1 MKNSPTLCQKF
12 VNAALEDIRAKYE
25 QVYMIY
31 YMDDILIAHPDRAHL
46 QSVLHKLTQALLAR
60 GLKVVPEKIQTNP
73 PITYLGRVINSE
85 TVTHAPLKSRK
96 DHLVT
101 LNDYQKLL
109 GDINWIR
116 PYLKLTTAELKP
128 LFNILRGDPDPTSKR
143 QLTVEAQEALHKV
156 EKALSDSYV
165 KRIELTTVWQF
176 LCLATPTAPTGGLWQ
191 NGPLEWVH
199 LPAQAKKVVASY
211 PGVIAKLILK
221 GRKWNIELFGN
232 EPSEIVIPYNKEQI
246 DALLMFDENWQIAIG
261 NYFGQ
266 ILHHLPSRALL
277 NFISRHPVIF
287 PVRCKQFPIPDAQM
301 AFTDGSANGRASI
314 VTRNQHKVL
323 QTQET
328 SAQRAELIAVIE
340 AFVMFAEE
348 EFNLYFDSQYVV
360 RLFLHIETAVLP
372 ENKTTI
378 FHLLT
383 KLQQQI
389 WKGN

>member
-12 VNAALEDIRAKYE
+12 VNAALEDIRAKYK

-60 GLKVVPEKIQTNP
+60 GLKVVPEKIQTNS

-143 QLTVEAQEALHKV
+143 QLTVEAQEALDKV

-165 KRIELTTVWQF
+165 KRIELAAAWQF
-176 LCLATPTAPTGGLWQ
+176 LCLGTPTAPTGVFMAKQPLRV
-191 NGPLEWVH
+191 GP
-199 LPAQAKKVVASY
+199 S
-211 PGVIAKLILK
+211 
-221 GRKWNIELFGN
+221 
-232 EPSEIVIPYNKEQI
+232 
-246 DALLMFDENWQIAIG
+246 
-261 NYFGQ
+261 
-266 ILHHLPSRALL
+266 SR
-277 NFISRHPVIF
+277 S
-287 PVRCKQFPIPDAQM
+287 
-301 AFTDGSANGRASI
+301 S
-314 VTRNQHKVL
+314 
-323 QTQET
+323 
-328 SAQRAELIAVIE
+328 
-340 AFVMFAEE
+340 
-348 EFNLYFDSQYVV
+348 
-360 RLFLHIETAVLP
+360 
-372 ENKTTI
+372 
-378 FHLLT
+378 
-383 KLQQQI
+383 
-389 WKGN
+389 